1 LQKIKNNLLIINK
14 EGKFIKNNEPNNYIT
29 AVFEIKEIDKEIRL
43 INSYEQTNRED
54 EDLKLESNLTDLKAA
69 IEIGNDYNTS
79 YNLVVNN
86 TKVYGYEI
94 NPNGISTGTT
104 LWANKNSMPK
114 DKLNV
119 VVDGVDVY

>member
-1 LQKIKNNLLIINK
+1 MTINNSIFNDN
-14 EGKFIKNNEPNNYIT
+14 G
-29 AVFEIKEIDKEIRL
+29 V
-43 INSYEQTNRED
+43 
-54 EDLKLESNLTDLKAA
+54 LTDLKAA
-69 IEIGNDYNTS
+69 NEIGNDYNTS